1 MTIAALFMAKN
12 NEKRIK
18 MSKCRLILV
27 RHGQS
32 EGNLVRSFLGHTDLD
47 LTELGHKQAECTAEY
62 LKNEKIDV
70 IYSSDL
76 KRAWNTAEHIAA
88 KKDLSIIADSELREI
103 FAGEW
108 ENKLFCDLETD
119 FSEDFKCW
127 REDIGNSAPTGGESV
142 KALYNRIITELLRIA
157 KMYDGETVCIA
168 THATPIRMAC
178 VKARGLSVEQA
189 KDVEWVKNASVTVID
204 VEDGSFTMVK
214 EGYCEHMGELVSGLP
229 KNV

>member
-1 MTIAALFMAKN
+1 
-12 NEKRIK
+12 
-18 MSKCRLILV
+18 MSKCRFILV

-47 LTELGHKQAECTAEY
+47 ITELGHKQAECTAEY

-70 IYSSDL
+70 LYSSDL

-103 FAGEW
+103 YAGEW
-108 ENKLFCDLETD
+108 ENRLFNDLENE

-127 REDIGNSAPTGGESV
+127 REDIGNARPTGGESV
-142 KALYNRIITELLRIA
+142 KELYVRIITELIRIA
-157 KMYDGETVCIA
+157 EMYDGETVCIA

-178 VKARGLSVEQA
+178 VKARGLDIEEA
-189 KDVEWVKNASVTVID
+189 KNVEWVKNASVTVID
-204 VEDGSFTMVK
+204 VENGDFKMIS
-214 EGYCEHMGELVSGLP
+214 EGYHEHMGELVSGLP

>member
-1 MTIAALFMAKN
+1 
-12 NEKRIK
+12 

-47 LTELGHKQAECTAEY
+47 LTELGHKQAECTAQY

-88 KKDLSIIADSELREI
+88 KKNLSIIADSELREI

-108 ENKLFCDLETD
+108 ENRLFNDLETE

-127 REDIGNSAPTGGESV
+127 REDIGNAAPTGGESV
-142 KALYNRIITELLRIA
+142 KALYNRIISELLRIS
-157 KMYDGETVCIA
+157 KMYEGETVCIA

-178 VKARGLSVEQA
+178 VKARGFSVEQA
-189 KDVEWVKNASVTVID
+189 KDVDWVKNASVTVID
-204 VEDGSFTMVK
+204 VENGNFTMVK
-214 EGYCEHMGELVSGLP
+214 EGYYEHMGALVSGLP